1 MSVIS
6 PKQAPARSVVVDAM
20 NNPVFEWTRDPA
32 TRRRL
37 VLASFA
43 ATAVVM
49 GMLYT
54 AGMLL
59 EADRRVASAWTMVA
73 TIVIMLGWMFL
84 TGCLNASLRGAADP
98 LVSTIPGGHDEWQQ
112 RLYDQTYRRCY
123 WPTLIVMS
131 VALLTLILG
140 DLQIIPALGVF
151 LSAFMLAVMAPLWAM
166 AWTLPVDLRESA
178 SN

>member
-6 PKQAPARSVVVDAM
+6 PKQAPSRSVVVDAM
-20 NNPVFEWTRDPA
+20 NNPVFEWTGDPA

-37 VLASFA
+37 VLASVA
-43 ATAVVM
+43 ATVVM
-49 GMLYT
+49 MGMFYT

-59 EADRRVASAWTMVA
+59 EAGRLVASAWTMPA
-73 TIVIMLGWMFL
+73 TVVFMIGWMFL
-84 TGCLNASLRGAADP
+84 TGCLNASVRGAADP

-123 WPTLIVMS
+123 WPTLIVMT
-131 VALLTLILG
+131 VALLALVVG
-140 DLQIIPALGVF
+140 DLHIIPALGVF
-151 LSAFMLAVMAPLWAM
+151 LSASMLAVMAPLWTM

-178 SN
+178 LN